1 MAIKQADLFWG
12 LNQNFVSK
20 IMAAAQ
26 RESHEDGEVL
36 FYEGAP
42 PTDFYILIQGQVK
55 LVTGDVGESVYT
67 IRQVGETFGWSSLI
81 ERGEYSATAI
91 CNGNTSLLRLNS
103 ETVSRI
109 LTEDPE
115 NGLIFFKR
123 LAGALGNRLLRCYQL
138 LSSKPSPEPSPN

>member
-20 IMAAAQ
+20 IMAVAQ

-55 LVTGDVGESVYT
+55 LITGDVGESVYT

-91 CNGNTSLLRLNS
+91 CNGETTLLRMNS
-103 ETVSRI
+103 ETISRI
-109 LTEDPE
+109 LNEDPE

-138 LSSKPSPEPSPN
+138 LASRPSREPSRN